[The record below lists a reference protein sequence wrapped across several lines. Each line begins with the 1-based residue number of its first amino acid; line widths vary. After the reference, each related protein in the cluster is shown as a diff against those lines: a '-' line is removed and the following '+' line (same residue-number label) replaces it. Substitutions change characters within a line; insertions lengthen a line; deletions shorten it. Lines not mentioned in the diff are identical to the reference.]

1 MEEFTF
7 LPYWVTLFKKKK
19 EMQFHYGVQE
29 VYHTYMCFFFLTLRR
44 GISSAIQ
51 TKINSKVKITR
62 QV

>member
-29 VYHTYMCFFFLTLRR
+29 VYHTYMCFFF
-44 GISSAIQ
+44 
-51 TKINSKVKITR
+51 NSKERNFFSYTD
-62 QV
+62 